1 MAQNLT
7 QPSPYEDEIDLRE
20 IFKILLESKKLII
33 SSILIFT
40 IASIIYS
47 LSLKPE
53 FKSST
58 ILEIGY
64 YEMPDGTQKLI
75 EQPSDLISN
84 LKIRQL
90 LNDQQD
96 SSFKTIENKLIRI
109 ETSSNKATDN
119 EKILSSMITF
129 INNRHNE
136 LSIISSNLRKNT
148 LVDEID
154 LIDSKFSFIKAKQL
168 HNNQSRKLAISRNL
182 ETIKSELSFIK
193 AKQLDNNQLKRT
205 EIEDRIAKLK
215 TELPIINLEISQLEK
230 VIIDDTNNLSLLMTN
245 DEVRSARASNSPTLE
260 QIIFSYKSKIND
272 FNTKKYTNLIET
284 KNLNNKLQILE
295 NVTLQSDE
303 LFSLEQERKIMENQ
317 LQILENVTLQS
328 DELFSLEQERK
339 IMENQL
345 QRLISQT
352 PVKTRTIKDIQTNT
366 IKPKTQ
372 LIISLGIILGFF
384 TSILLVFIRNF
395 IKSSRESEA

>member
-1 MAQNLT
+1 MTQNLT

-20 IFKILLESKKLII
+20 IFKILIESKKLII
-33 SSILIFT
+33 STILIFT

-47 LSLKPE
+47 LSLKPS

-64 YEMPDGTQKLI
+64 YEMPDGTHKLI
-75 EQPSDLISN
+75 EKPSDLISN
-84 LKIRQL
+84 LKIYQL

-96 SSFKTIENKLIRI
+96 SSFKTIEKKLIRI

-129 INNRHNE
+129 INNRHNK

-148 LVDEID
+148 LVDKID
-154 LIDSKFSFIKAKQL
+154 LIDSEI
-168 HNNQSRKLAISRNL
+168 
-182 ETIKSELSFIK
+182 SFIK
-193 AKQLDNNQLKRT
+193 AKQLDNNLLKRT

-215 TELPIINLEISQLEK
+215 AELPIINLEIIQLEK
-230 VIIDDTNNLSLLMTN
+230 VIIDDTNNLSLLITN
-245 DEVRSARASNSPTLE
+245 DKTQIERASNSPTLE

-272 FNTKKYTNLIET
+272 FNTKKNNNLIET
-284 KNLNNKLQILE
+284 KNLN
-295 NVTLQSDE
+295 
-303 LFSLEQERKIMENQ
+303 NQ

-339 IMENQL
+339 ILENQL
-345 QRLISQT
+345 QMLMNETQ
-352 PVKTRTIKDIQTNT
+352 VKTLPIGNIETQT

-372 LIISLGIILGFF
+372 LMILFGIIMGFIAG
-384 TSILLVFIRNF
+384 SLLVFIRNF
-395 IKSSRESEA
+395 VKSYRESQA